1 MRHWPI
7 LGGLTAGV
15 VGVALLLACK
25 RSPPPSPAPAPIGE
39 DEEDSTSAE
48 SAGAE
53 PNDEEAEAPHPA
65 RPRSL
70 DAVLA
75 ELDARDLAEQDPER
89 LSAAERARGAGAP
102 RAGGAPSSDW
112 ALLAREGGC
121 AELSSLG
128 GIPQLRE
135 APDPY
140 RFAALFRSQGV
151 EATATAVPGSNGEAV
166 EVHVPTEGIGMLFLR
181 RSRCPTIISR

>member
-1 MRHWPI
+1 M
-7 LGGLTAGV
+7 TAGV
-15 VGVALLLACK
+15 VGVTLLLACK
-25 RSPPPSPAPAPIGE
+25 SSPPPSPAPAPAGE
-39 DEEDSTSAE
+39 EENDSTSAE

-53 PNDEEAEAPHPA
+53 PNEEAAEAPDPA

-70 DAVLA
+70 DAMLA

-89 LSAAERARGAGAP
+89 LAAAERARGAGTAQ
-102 RAGGAPSSDW
+102 AGGAPSSDW
-112 ALLAREGGC
+112 ALLGREGDC

-128 GIPQLRE
+128 GMPQLRA
-135 APDPY
+135 APDPH

-166 EVHVPTEGIGMLFLR
+166 EVHVPTEGIGMIFLR